1 MLSSLQS
8 PSVFFS
14 FLTLLRLSM
23 AKSKFFFGKC
33 HIELENIWVTF
44 KYLLILISK
53 ISPQWWENR
62 LYDFNAFI
70 LTMKFLHLVLCSWI
84 CSSVSWF
91 TVYRNLN
98 RIYIL
103 LLCEMVE
110 ILIML
115 NWFIVLFGSTNILLL
130 FCLLILLIF
139 ESLLLKLQLRV
150 LST

>member
-98 RIYIL
+98 RICIVV
-103 LLCEMVE
+103 LCENHLS
-110 ILIML
+110 LIML
-115 NWFIVLFGSTNILLL
+115 SWFIVLIRSTISFLLVYP
-130 FCLLILLIF
+130 FY
-139 ESLLLKLQLRV
+139 
-150 LST
+150 

>member
-23 AKSKFFFGKC
+23 AKSKFSFGKC

-91 TVYRNLN
+91 KVYRNLN

-103 LLCEMVE
+103 LLCEMVD

-139 ESLLLKLQLRV
+139 ESLLLKLQPRV